1 MSKHYVPE
9 GYVHVVRNIPDV
21 KNKRGYTK
29 KYTKDENEELHKVS
43 STTRPFTFTRDD
55 FMLWDVDMKDG
66 NRHHRIDIDFF
77 YKAKIQIK
85 DVEKYGAFYQRVDVY
100 HDSGTVESKDVESH
114 IGVLISAALLTQLQE
129 MHPDDVLKNYGHEIN
144 VLTDPNFMHIKNCE
158 EECGIEIFEISF
170 VIVDIN
176 DRDKEEEY

>member
-1 MSKHYVPE
+1 MPKRYVPE
-9 GYVHVVRNIPDV
+9 GYVHVVCEIQDA

-29 KYTKDENEELHKVS
+29 KYKKDEDETLHKIS

-66 NRHHRIDIDFF
+66 KRPHRIDIDFL

-85 DVEKYGAFYQRVDVY
+85 DAERYGAFYKRVDVY
-100 HDSGTVESKDVESH
+100 HDSGTVESRDVESH
-114 IGVLISAALLTQLQE
+114 IGVLISAALLTQLQK
-129 MHPDDVLKNYGHEIN
+129 MHPDDVLKIYGHEIN

-170 VIVDIN
+170 FIFDIN
-176 DRDKEEEY
+176 DRNKEEEY